1 MKTKTVNGRKKRPSP
16 PPPRIARF
24 LTPLEPPRHKWT
36 GVLIGSPAVAFAFE
50 IIASQFGAVSGRP
63 SVGRASCSNGTSPV
77 TRETSPT
84 ADVDRSYHIPMSHPS
99 TLSTN
104 IRPVLRFIPGRTSRT
119 FLGGIGRVYL
129 PFLSTKSLG
138 LVADEGGQLV
148 VAPTIL
154 HTVVFAG
161 FRPTTC
167 TCRALADTLQ
177 GFDFDRSYPLFMG
190 MVDDLPG
197 NLMVDILHRARL
209 FYLHLLHGTS
219 LLV

>member
-1 MKTKTVNGRKKRPSP
+1 
-16 PPPRIARF
+16 
-24 LTPLEPPRHKWT
+24 
-36 GVLIGSPAVAFAFE
+36 
-50 IIASQFGAVSGRP
+50 
-63 SVGRASCSNGTSPV
+63 
-77 TRETSPT
+77 
-84 ADVDRSYHIPMSHPS
+84 MSHPS

-129 PFLSTKSLG
+129 LYLDTKSLG
-138 LVADEGGQLV
+138 LVADEGGQLG

-154 HTVVFAG
+154 HAVVFAG

-197 NLMVDILHRARL
+197 KLMVDILHPAGFFALTL
-209 FYLHLLHGTS
+209 FDGTCLLCLLQLLATS
-219 LLV
+219 LETTAHVPQISSIAKEATALPAHIGDSRYFDA